1 MAGSTTRT
9 NQPSPTKATNLGWTS
24 DVLKPEAFTA
34 GHIHNHKAAATP
46 EVEAAPAV
54 APTAE
59 VGDGGHLGAPGP
71 VFWGGTLTSSKMLG
85 G

>member
-9 NQPSPTKATNLGWTS
+9 NQPTITISTEATNLGWTS

-46 EVEAAPAV
+46 EVEAAPAPV

-59 VGDGGHLGAPGP
+59 VGDGGH
-71 VFWGGTLTSSKMLG
+71 
-85 G
+85 